1 MKPTLALTL
10 SVIAGIAWTIDG
22 GAQARQRESEPGPE
36 RQKLAYFIGTW
47 KTEGEMKQ
55 SMFGPAGTL
64 SGTARHEW
72 ILGEFFY
79 LTHHEEQNPSGK
91 HESVEITG
99 YDRAKNVYVT
109 YSFGSEGGVSRAE
122 GTTSG
127 DTWTWMTEYVVKG
140 TTVKTRTIIRP
151 TSPTSYDF
159 TWEIAPEGH
168 EWTVVQ
174 TGRSTKVK

>member
-91 HESVEITG
+91 HVSVEITG
-99 YDRAKNVYVT
+99 CSNSISSGIGTWRMGMRGMWVPI
-109 YSFGSEGGVSRAE
+109 SRAVITASTPGRVFAVAE
-122 GTTSG
+122 SMRRRRPCAIGL
-127 DTWTWMTEYVVKG
+127 
-140 TTVKTRTIIRP
+140 RTITACSRA
-151 TSPTSYDF
+151 S
-159 TWEIAPEGH
+159 
-168 EWTVVQ
+168 
-174 TGRSTKVK
+174 R